1 MRKLAFALACALFAA
16 VGVFAI
22 TTFIRS
28 DRTPP
33 VISVNTELTCDPEL
47 SEQELLR
54 GVEAEDAVDGDVTDS
69 LVVESFTMNQQK
81 GSGIVVYA
89 ARDRKNNVGKY
100 TRLLKAPEGFAEGT
114 GSDAAKEEAEAE
126 TKVETEPAAEVKNV
140 RTQDVLAGFSGGR
153 NPEQSKDS
161 QTANTS
167 DTVTVTVTENEIGT
181 KANAEKETETES
193 EEIQETNPGAP
204 KLTLTQKSVT
214 LKKGETFN
222 PLAYVSA
229 IEDDY
234 DNIYALWQDIQITG
248 EYDTT
253 EEGTYTLYYYVIDS
267 SGNMSNRE
275 KFTVVVE

>member
-1 MRKLAFALACALFAA
+1 MRKLAFALACALFATA
-16 VGVFAI
+16 GVFAI

-33 VISVNTELTCDPEL
+33 VISVSTDLTCDPEL

-69 LVVESFTMNQQK
+69 LVVESFTMNRHK

-100 TRLLKAPEGFAEGT
+100 TRLLKAPEGFTEGT
-114 GSDAAKEEAEAE
+114 RSDTAAAEAEAE
-126 TKVETEPAAEVKNV
+126 TKVEKEPAAEAKDV
-140 RTQDVLAGFSGGR
+140 RTQDVLAGFSRGR

-181 KANAEKETETES
+181 KANAEKETETEI

-222 PLAYVSA
+222 PLAYVSV

>member
-1 MRKLAFALACALFAA
+1 MIL
-16 VGVFAI
+16 
-22 TTFIRS
+22 S
-28 DRTPP
+28 
-33 VISVNTELTCDPEL
+33 L

-89 ARDRKNNVGKY
+89 ARDRQNNVGKY

-114 GSDAAKEEAEAE
+114 GSDAAAAEAEAE
-126 TKVETEPAAEVKNV
+126 TKVEKEPAAEAKDA

-153 NPEQSKDS
+153 NSDRSKNS
-161 QTANTS
+161 QTTSAS
-167 DTVTVTVTENEIGT
+167 DTVTVRVTESETGT
-181 KANAEKETETES
+181 EADTEKETETES

-204 KLTLTQKSVT
+204 KITLTQKSVT

-222 PLAYVSA
+222 PLAYVSV

-275 KFTVVVE
+275 RIQVIVE